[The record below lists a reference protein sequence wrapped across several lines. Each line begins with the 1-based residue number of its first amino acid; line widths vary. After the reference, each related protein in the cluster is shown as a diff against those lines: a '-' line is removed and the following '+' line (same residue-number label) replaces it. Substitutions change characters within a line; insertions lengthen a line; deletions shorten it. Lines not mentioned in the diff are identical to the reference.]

1 LLAILKPSPPSG
13 GFKPRASCSR
23 ICSDECSA
31 LRSISESRI
40 KASSQ
45 PVTRWILTYRAHHKA
60 DTMTTTGHIVNAMRE
75 IDVEE
80 GKNDWVRAV
89 VDVPGVGG

>member
-1 LLAILKPSPPSG
+1 
-13 GFKPRASCSR
+13 
-23 ICSDECSA
+23 
-31 LRSISESRI
+31 
-40 KASSQ
+40 
-45 PVTRWILTYRAHHKA
+45 
-60 DTMTTTGHIVNAMRE
+60 MTTTGHIVNAMRE